1 MRHPQPARFDLDTA
15 LQRLAAEITWRAAS
29 IADAGEPRVVL
40 QVDWRGSDPYDHGF
54 ALRIDVD
61 GKIAFVQHSVEGKRV
76 TTPSALLGMRTLG
89 EAGTRVY
96 ASPADPR
103 VLAGLR
109 RLDRT
114 ALFSLRELRGF
125 DLESYAVLRDLG
137 EAAPINRFLADHPC
151 FAGWLHRGWLD
162 RDHDLSDET
171 VLSDLPTSPDP
182 QAWIVEE
189 IARTWAG
196 RWPHRPCD
204 RAAIEAT
211 VAAVLQTPSANITV
225 ETLQPTTLM
234 LLAACPEA
242 QRPQPG
248 DAVVDALHWAIVAID
263 LVTLPQIEPETVYA
277 SFDGDWSRHRE
288 ALERHAGHHLPAFAH
303 ASLHQHAV
311 ALLAHALGTA
321 RTLRNSRTLN
331 LLADIV
337 ETRLV
342 AVFSENRPGLFRY
355 LNGLSDLFEAMI
367 RTRADSSA
375 PLLAS
380 EMLPPAMRDLS
391 PQALL
396 TALGFDL
403 AAIVEV
409 LEADH
414 EMSERDVQARI
425 LAEPHRSP
433 RRTRSDILCGP
444 NAFHTATID
453 GRRYQAYMTYRG
465 PVIGQ
470 EPWQDGRTIEYDP
483 NRAFGPYRLTEP
495 YDPDEPVERVQGIV
509 DAFHREFGLATC
521 DVPGR
526 DERGHDFYGSRAA
539 AGLKAWVTRCPRLAR
554 ACHFDPHAEINPVIG
569 DWYGWATAQEA

>member
-29 IADAGEPRVVL
+29 IADAGEPRLVL
-40 QVDWRGSDPYDHGF
+40 RVDWRGSDPYDHGF

-76 TTPSALLGMRTLG
+76 TTPAALLGMRTLG

-125 DLESYAVLRDLG
+125 DLESYTVLRDLG

-182 QAWIVEE
+182 RAWIVEE
-189 IARTWAG
+189 VARTWAE

-211 VAAVLQTPSANITV
+211 VAAVLQTPSGNITV

-277 SFDGDWSRHRE
+277 SFDGNWSRHRE

-311 ALLAHALGTA
+311 ALLAHALSTA

-355 LNGLSDLFEAMI
+355 LDGLSDLFETII

-483 NRAFGPYRLTEP
+483 DRAFVPYRLTEP

-539 AGLKAWVTRCPRLAR
+539 AGLKAWVARCPRLAR